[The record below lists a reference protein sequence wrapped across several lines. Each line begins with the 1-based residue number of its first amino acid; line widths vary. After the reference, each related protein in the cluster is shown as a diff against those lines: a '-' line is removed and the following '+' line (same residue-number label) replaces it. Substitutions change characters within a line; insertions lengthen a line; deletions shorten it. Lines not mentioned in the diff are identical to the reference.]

1 MRTLDQL
8 FATLYKLNY
17 IEKRKILEYSLR
29 KGRKIKQL
37 KIYNMEVLHK
47 KDRWI
52 SFILFISSYTLTV
65 IIIDIPIFFNCQLSQ
80 RKLRT

>member
-37 KIYNMEVLHK
+37 KIYNMEVL
-47 KDRWI
+47 I
-52 SFILFISSYTLTV
+52 
-65 IIIDIPIFFNCQLSQ
+65 
-80 RKLRT
+80 